1 MTPNSYVCVMKE
13 KIDTETTTLGV
24 EVSPKQIAEFLK
36 KDLAI
41 AINCLSAIHSDPDM
55 MDSLAAFMYGRYLNF
70 KNKPEN
76 PVA

>member
-1 MTPNSYVCVMKE
+1 MKE

-41 AINCLSAIHSDPDM
+41 AINCLAAIHSDPDM
-55 MDSLAAFMYGRYLNF
+55 IDSLAAFMYGRYLNS
-70 KNKPEN
+70 KNKPEI
-76 PVA
+76 PKP